1 MQMDLTKQ
9 KMAIYRGREG
19 LSEEGRIKKTGFFT
33 YTFVDLTVES
43 HKYFISL

>member
-19 LSEEGRIKKTGFFT
+19 LSEEGRIKKQ
-33 YTFVDLTVES
+33 
-43 HKYFISL
+43 ISLHTLLLI